1 MQRSIP
7 PSENPRQA
15 TVAIEFVRGML
26 AGLDRRSIDT
36 KDFLRQVGLDLA
48 DDASRIPV
56 DRYAALYNLLN
67 RTFDDEAFCLFA
79 QPMRVGSFE
88 FLCRGSLSAPT
99 LGEALARMG
108 RFLRLILPDLKV
120 SIRRQHGQAELVI
133 AETRRLAATPDD
145 PGRIFAFEWLLR
157 LLHGLSCWLVARGL
171 ALDSVLFP
179 YRRPKHSADYALIF
193 TEDSRFAPTVPGG
206 TGTFPALVNDWIP
219 FSQDPAGYV
228 NQIALPAISLAIPV
242 AGSLTRVVR
251 TAMVEELDK
260 DYVRTAIGAGIPKP
274 VVIAR
279 NVLRN
284 ALITPITLSCSA

>member
-145 PGRIFAFEWLLR
+145 PGRIFAFEWRPLR
-157 LLHGLSCWLVARGL
+157 
-171 ALDSVLFP
+171 
-179 YRRPKHSADYALIF
+179 
-193 TEDSRFAPTVPGG
+193 
-206 TGTFPALVNDWIP
+206 
-219 FSQDPAGYV
+219 
-228 NQIALPAISLAIPV
+228 
-242 AGSLTRVVR
+242 
-251 TAMVEELDK
+251 
-260 DYVRTAIGAGIPKP
+260 
-274 VVIAR
+274 
-279 NVLRN
+279 
-284 ALITPITLSCSA
+284 